1 MRGYIDLHCHWIAG
15 IDDGARTPAAGIAI
29 LRGLHDVGFSQVVA
43 TPHMRPGM
51 FDNDRA
57 ALEAAY
63 RAMAPHLA
71 EAEAEG
77 PLPEVGLASEHFF
90 DDVVF
95 QRLVGGEGLPYPG
108 GRTVLIELPPHAF
121 PAFLP
126 ARLFDL
132 RRKKLVP
139 VLAHP
144 ERYQPVWKDPAKL
157 EPVLDAGTHLQLDLC
172 SLVGKY
178 GRASQRAAEE
188 LLEDEAYE
196 IACSD
201 THKPE
206 DIEDVARSIERLE
219 SLVGR
224 DESRRLLIEGP
235 RGLLGPGGRA

>member
-1 MRGYIDLHCHWIAG
+1 MRGFIDLHCHWIAG
-15 IDDGARTPAAGIAI
+15 IDDGARTPAASLAM
-29 LRGLHDVGFSQVVA
+29 LEGLHRIGFSKVVA

-51 FDNDRA
+51 FDNDRP

-63 RAMAPHLA
+63 RAMAPHL
-71 EAEAEG
+71 EAASG

-108 GRTVLIELPPHAF
+108 GTAVLIELPPHAF
-121 PAFLP
+121 PAFLS

-132 RRKKLVP
+132 RRKKLTP

-144 ERYQPVWKDPAKL
+144 ERYQPVWKDPGKL

-178 GRASQRAAEE
+178 GRATKRAAEE
-188 LLEDEAYE
+188 LLEDEVYE

-201 THKPE
+201 AHKPE

-235 RGLLGPGGRA
+235 RGLLGADARA